1 MTVLSILSF
10 SAIDISRCK
19 VEGEDYCE
27 CEKYFEGIPGQGC
40 SEGRYNCDTS
50 KTCYMNHPWHACC
63 LSEVVSPCEAKA
75 EDEVVEAKDDE
86 SQKDENSS
94 KRIKL

>member
-10 SAIDISRCK
+10 SAIGISRCK

-27 CEKYFEGIPGQGC
+27 CEKYFEGIAGQGC
-40 SEGRYNCDTS
+40 SEGRHNCDNS
-50 KTCYMNHPWHACC
+50 KTCYMNHPRHACC
-63 LSEVVSPCEAKA
+63 LNEETEA
-75 EDEVVEAKDDE
+75 EDEVVAAKDDE
-86 SQKDENSS
+86 QQKDENSG